1 MKLIEFL
8 KERNAKSVKKVTGP
22 NGAFLSII
30 EKDGEVT
37 TMPIGKKSQDGTLSE
52 YNVLIADEDG
62 QAIATINNYQD
73 GETMEL

>member
-52 YNVLIADEDG
+52 YNVLISDDG

>member
-22 NGAFLSII
+22 NGAFLSIV
-30 EKDGEVT
+30 EEDGEVT

-52 YNVLIADEDG
+52 YNVLISDDG

-73 GETMEL
+73 GETMKL